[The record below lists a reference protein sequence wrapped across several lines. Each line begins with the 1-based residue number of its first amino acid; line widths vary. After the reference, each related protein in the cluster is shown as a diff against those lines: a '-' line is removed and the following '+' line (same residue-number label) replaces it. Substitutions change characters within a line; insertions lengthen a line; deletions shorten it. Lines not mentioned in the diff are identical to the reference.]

1 MPKIRDDSKS
11 TKFEMRSEM
20 TPEERRVVKCD
31 REKNKKEQDKKRAQ
45 ERNQRDKMRG

>member
-1 MPKIRDDSKS
+1 MPKS
-11 TKFEMRSEM
+11 TQSNNLEMNQDM
-20 TPEERRVVKCD
+20 TPEERKIVKSE

>member
-1 MPKIRDDSKS
+1 MPKSNKSELSMKDD
-11 TKFEMRSEM
+11 M
-20 TPEERRVVKCD
+20 TPEERKVVKSD